1 MQPIIRVRDLSKRY
15 RIGRVEPYRTLRES
29 IVRSVTAPAR
39 AARSIFGAGTRDGDV
54 REGERHV

>member
-1 MQPIIRVRDLSKRY
+1 MQPIIRVRNLSKRY

-39 AARSIFGAGTRDGDV
+39 AARAMFSARAARRRRARG
-54 REGERHV
+54 